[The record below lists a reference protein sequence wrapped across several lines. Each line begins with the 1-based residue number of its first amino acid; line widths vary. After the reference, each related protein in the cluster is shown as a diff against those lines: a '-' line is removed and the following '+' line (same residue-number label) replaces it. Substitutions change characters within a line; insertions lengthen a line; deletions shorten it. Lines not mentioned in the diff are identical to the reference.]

1 MIIKGLLELIFS
13 LLKIVF
19 SPVSLPKLPSSVDY
33 YLNQFIEWILG
44 GYNFLCSFIDMNT
57 VKALI
62 PIVIVIANLD
72 RIWSFIMFILR
83 KIPFI
88 GVEQSAKMRTHCGHS
103 TQLVSLRDT
112 RNAGCNVAQCFSS
125 VRAGLTGSCVCCS
138 LLYGSV
144 YRVVGAGVRLVRV

>member
-19 SPVSLPKLPSSVDY
+19 SPVSLPKLPSSVNY

-44 GYNFLCSFIDMNT
+44 GYNLLCSFIDMNT
-57 VKALI
+57 AKVLI

-88 GVEQSAKMRTHCGHS
+88 GVE
-103 TQLVSLRDT
+103 
-112 RNAGCNVAQCFSS
+112 
-125 VRAGLTGSCVCCS
+125 
-138 LLYGSV
+138 
-144 YRVVGAGVRLVRV
+144 

>member
-19 SPVSLPKLPSSVDY
+19 SPVSLPKLPSSVNY

-44 GYNFLCSFIDMNT
+44 GYNLLCSFIDMNT
-57 VKALI
+57 AKVLI

-88 GVEQSAKMRTHCGHS
+88 GIE
-103 TQLVSLRDT
+103 
-112 RNAGCNVAQCFSS
+112 
-125 VRAGLTGSCVCCS
+125 
-138 LLYGSV
+138 
-144 YRVVGAGVRLVRV
+144 

>member
-19 SPVSLPKLPSSVDY
+19 SPVSLPKLPSSVNS
-33 YLNQFIEWILG
+33 YLNQFIGWILG

-72 RIWSFIMFILR
+72 KVWSFIMFILR

-88 GVEQSAKMRTHCGHS
+88 GVE
-103 TQLVSLRDT
+103 
-112 RNAGCNVAQCFSS
+112 
-125 VRAGLTGSCVCCS
+125 
-138 LLYGSV
+138 
-144 YRVVGAGVRLVRV
+144 